1 MAKKSNNNKLF
12 DAVQDNVSET
22 ADSIL
27 NSADTAMAVGADD
40 AVEKMMSENPALPKT
55 TSEKL
60 EDLEKYEAENKRLF
74 QENSE
79 LNDKI
84 AEYLEQIDQL
94 KSISTSNAELDV
106 ANALIAKLQA
116 ESDQYL
122 IKISELTFDNARLQ
136 ASLNNVT
143 SNSTANS
150 TSPNIIR
157 PQHTQSIPA
166 TSRPVRYPYPING
179 YDAWN

>member
-1 MAKKSNNNKLF
+1 MAKKSNNKLF
-12 DAVQDNVSET
+12 DAVKDNVSET

-84 AEYLEQIDQL
+84 AEYLEQID
-94 KSISTSNAELDV
+94 
-106 ANALIAKLQA
+106 
-116 ESDQYL
+116 
-122 IKISELTFDNARLQ
+122 
-136 ASLNNVT
+136 
-143 SNSTANS
+143 
-150 TSPNIIR
+150 
-157 PQHTQSIPA
+157 
-166 TSRPVRYPYPING
+166 
-179 YDAWN
+179 